1 MPKLAPMRILCGA
14 SGGKW
19 MLNSSGNAPFARTGL
34 AAVNAATAANATM
47 SGCRERNQGRWG
59 AMMWSSN
66 RTPFR
71 GVRQPRRVA
80 GPGAPG
86 SAPPAQ
92 LSAPQHLHQAEDDQA
107 ADRGVRARTAAA
119 RTPVDAHHHEPVVLA
134 RGPEVAGGHAA
145 VLREA
150 RLGGGP
156 VEVSLERRDAGV
168 GVLRPGKRL
177 GALRR
182 GLEVAD
188 LLHVVD
194 VADVEDAQPGGEAVA
209 GGDSRVVGVVDVA
222 VVAGEAKEAGA
233 RCRGGGGL
241 LHRRIDRGRAVRRI
255 VDVKDE
261 LGGDLGVLRI
271 ADVDQPREAAAGL
284 ALLTRGGSAVALV
297 AEEDVGLSPDGDGKR
312 VLRAH
317 AAIVPRERA
326 DHPVH
331 GVGLALLEIADVEEE
346 QPVASV
352 RRWEGAEHGDV
363 RRVAVLR
370 ELQIV

>member
-92 LSAPQHLHQAEDDQA
+92 FPAPQHLHQAEDDQS
-107 ADRGVRARTAAA
+107 ADRGVRTRAAAA
-119 RTPVDAHHHEPVVLA
+119 RRLVDAHHHEPVVLA
-134 RGPEVAGGHAA
+134 RGPEVAGSHAA

-150 RLGGGP
+150 RLRRRP
-156 VEVSLERRDAGV
+156 IEASHERRDVGV
-168 GVLRPGKRL
+168 GILRPGKRL

-182 GLEVAD
+182 GLEVRH
-188 LLHVVD
+188 LFHVVD

-209 GGDSRVVGVVDVA
+209 SGDCRVVGVIDVA
-222 VVAGEAKEAGA
+222 VVAGEAEEAGP
-233 RCRGGGGL
+233 RCSGGVGLLYRRVDGGG
-241 LHRRIDRGRAVRRI
+241 AVRRF
-255 VDVKDE
+255 VDVEHE
-261 LGGDLGVLRI
+261 LGSDLGVLWV
-271 ADVDQPREAAAGL
+271 ADVDQPGEAAPRL
-284 ALLTRGGSAVALV
+284 ALATRGGSPAAFV
-297 AEEDVGLSPDGDGKR
+297 AEEDVGLALDGDGKG
-312 VLRAH
+312 VLRSL
-317 AAIVPRERA
+317 AAVVPRERA

-331 GVGLALLEIADVEEE
+331 RVGLALLEIADVEDEE
-346 QPVASV
+346 PVA
-352 RRWEGAEHGDV
+352 GA
-363 RRVAVLR
+363 RLP
-370 ELQIV
+370 